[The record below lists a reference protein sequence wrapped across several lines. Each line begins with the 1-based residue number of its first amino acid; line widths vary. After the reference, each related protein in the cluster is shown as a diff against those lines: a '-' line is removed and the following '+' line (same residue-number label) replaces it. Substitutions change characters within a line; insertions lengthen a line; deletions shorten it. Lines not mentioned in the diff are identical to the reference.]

1 MTIELEIHPL
11 TRDRLPDLATLFNQG
26 GDPKWCW
33 CAYYRLRSVDF
44 SSGSAQRNRGVLE
57 GAVETTADERRNP
70 GLVAYRDGEAVG
82 WVSVGPRDDYERLQ
96 HSKVL
101 APVDDKPVW
110 SIVCFVVAR
119 KARGQG
125 VATALLDA
133 AVDYAR
139 EHGATL
145 LRRTQSRPMADASRP
160 PMPTRARSGCSSG
173 PASRSSNDG
182 AGMPPRRRGRSC
194 AAHFRAA
201 VSGASRPRST
211 SRGPACA
218 RRRPGRGGHR
228 RRRPRRSAPSV
239 RRA

>member
-1 MTIELEIHPL
+1 MELEIQPL
-11 TRDRLPDLATLFNQG
+11 TRERLPDLASLFNQG

-33 CAYYRLRSVDF
+33 CAYFRVRSIDF
-44 SSGSAQRNRGVLE
+44 SSATPKGNRSVLE
-57 GAVETTADERRNP
+57 AAVDATAAEARAP

-125 VATALLDA
+125 VARAMLDA

-139 EHGATL
+139 QHGATL
-145 LRRTQSRPMADASRP
+145 VEAYPVVTDGGRVPAANAFKGTLGMFE
-160 PMPTRARSGCSSG
+160 RAGFEVVE
-173 PASRSSNDG
+173 
-182 AGMPPRRRGRSC
+182 RRRANSAS
-194 AAHFRAA
+194 AA
-201 VSGASRPRST
+201 RPIV
-211 SRGPACA
+211 
-218 RRRPGRGGHR
+218 RRPIR
-228 RRRPRRSAPSV
+228 RRRSRNQ